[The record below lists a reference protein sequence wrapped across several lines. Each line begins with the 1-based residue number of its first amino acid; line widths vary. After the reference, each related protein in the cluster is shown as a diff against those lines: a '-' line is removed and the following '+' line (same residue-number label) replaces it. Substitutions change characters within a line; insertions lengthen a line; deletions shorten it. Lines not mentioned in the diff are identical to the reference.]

1 MVTPG
6 GVDTQL
12 ATLPALVTLI
22 NILTHQALGVHT
34 PVAGA
39 ATAEPSPLCVG
50 AHLGTAPVVHLALV
64 LVQARVSHRVQE
76 EAPVTATLEMSWS
89 VDTLAP

>member
-1 MVTPG
+1 MTCAVVTPG

-12 ATLPALVTLI
+12 ATLPAMVTLI

-39 ATAEPSPLCVG
+39 ATKMRI
-50 AHLGTAPVVHLALV
+50 V
-64 LVQARVSHRVQE
+64 LTSSDYSE
-76 EAPVTATLEMSWS
+76 
-89 VDTLAP
+89 